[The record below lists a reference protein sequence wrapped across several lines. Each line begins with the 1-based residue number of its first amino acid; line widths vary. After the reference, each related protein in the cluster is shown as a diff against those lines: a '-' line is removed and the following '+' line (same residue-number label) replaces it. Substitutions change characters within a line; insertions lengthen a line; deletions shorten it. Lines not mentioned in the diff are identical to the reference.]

1 MTGTDYWNPGEFAT
15 MLESRQ
21 ALRKTRRLVFK
32 VGTNILFEKD
42 GLSRNRLK
50 TLARQTAALKKTGKE
65 VLIVS
70 SGAIGAGFTKL
81 GLPARPQSLK
91 LKQACAAVG
100 QVSLMAA
107 WEKAL
112 AEVGLLGAQVL
123 ISADD
128 LADRS
133 RFLNAKNTL
142 LTLLEH
148 GAVPIINE
156 NDTVAVDELKFGEND
171 TLGALVAGLV
181 EADLFINLTDID
193 GLYSADPRQ
202 NPEADLIDE
211 VERVTPAILASC
223 GGGGPLGSGGM
234 YTKVR
239 AAKRLAELGTASL
252 VAGGGVR
259 DVLLKIIE
267 GETLG
272 TFFKPRPKQLHGK
285 KNWLAFAS
293 RPKGRLVVD
302 AGCALALTRRGKSLL
317 PGGITRVE
325 GSFAAGD
332 TVTILDEKGQ
342 ALALGLSNY
351 NSAETEKIM
360 GRSSRQIAGV
370 LGYCHSDEVVHRDNL
385 VLSEGLV

>member
-1 MTGTDYWNPGEFAT
+1 

-50 TLARQTAALKKTGKE
+50 VLARQTATLKKAGKE

-81 GLPARPQSLK
+81 GFSARPHSLK

-112 AEVGLLGAQVL
+112 ADVGLLGAQIL

-128 LADRS
+128 LADRT

-142 LTLLEH
+142 LALLEH
-148 GAVPIINE
+148 GVVPIINE
-156 NDTVAVDELKFGEND
+156 NDTVAVEELKFGEND

-202 NPEADLIDE
+202 NPEARLISE
-211 VERVTPAILASC
+211 VEQVTPSVLASC

-239 AAKRLAELGTASL
+239 AAKRLAELGMASL
-252 VAGGGVR
+252 VAGGGIR
-259 DVLLKIIE
+259 DILLKIIE
-267 GETLG
+267 GEPLG
-272 TFFKPRPKQLHGK
+272 TFFQPRPKQLHGK

-293 RPKGRLVVD
+293 RPKGRLMVD
-302 AGCALALTRRGKSLL
+302 AGCALALTSRGKSLL
-317 PGGITRVE
+317 PGGITGVE
-325 GSFAAGD
+325 GTFAAGD
-332 TVTILDEKGQ
+332 TVSVIDENGRP
-342 ALALGLSNY
+342 LALGLTNY
-351 NSAETEKIM
+351 TSAEIEKIM
-360 GRSSRQIAGV
+360 GLSSRQIAGL
-370 LGYCHSDEVVHRDNL
+370 LGYCHSDEIIHCDNL